1 MVGGGT
7 PVGSQGRRAGHLQ
20 LQGTGAAY
28 GQRKCGG
35 RPHARRGSACPARI
49 HGGGTCTMWCFWHG
63 ERRLR
68 GSVALGGQ
76 RMSSAFLSCVGRVEG
91 FLAGHAACGMRSAS
105 LEVRQNCRLKAVNW
119 FCSDSSPWPR
129 GDVHCMVRFWAFNAS
144 VSIQHNKFSGAS
156 GRRTAARAAISRSA
170 SPADRA
176 GPPDNRR
183 GWAAVDTTAIS
194 L

>member
-144 VSIQHNKFSGAS
+144 VSIASIINSPGSHAHRSRQAHSGAS
-156 GRRTAARAAISRSA
+156 CDLPVCFTGGSSGTSRQ
-170 SPADRA
+170 PA
-176 GPPDNRR
+176 GL
-183 GWAAVDTTAIS
+183 GGC
-194 L
+194 